1 MVTIKS
7 AAIAALL
14 FAPALAFADTVVVE
28 PDVDTWVM
36 EQPDTSVDV
45 EGDVVVG
52 GSLPDSVKILEV
64 PKHDKYGYVVINKKR
79 VIVDRSTHKIIKV
92 Y

>member
-1 MVTIKS
+1 MFALKS
-7 AAIAALL
+7 TAIAALI

-36 EQPDTSVDV
+36 EQPETSVDV
-45 EGDVVVG
+45 DADVVVG
-52 GSLPDSVKILEV
+52 ATLPDTVQIVEI
-64 PKHDKYGYVVINKKR
+64 PKHDKYGYVVVNKKR
-79 VIVDRSTHKIIKV
+79 VLVDRSTHKVIKV